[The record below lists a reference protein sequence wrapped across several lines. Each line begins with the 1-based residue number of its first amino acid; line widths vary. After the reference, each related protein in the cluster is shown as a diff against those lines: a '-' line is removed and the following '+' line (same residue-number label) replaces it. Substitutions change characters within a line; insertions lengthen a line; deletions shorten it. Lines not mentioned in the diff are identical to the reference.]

1 MTVQTRNLGKRMANT
16 LYNIEDTECV
26 ADILRELQERCI
38 LLEKRVENAERQ
50 IIKLLTGEGVKDE

>member
-1 MTVQTRNLGKRMANT
+1 MTVQPRNLGKRMANT

-38 LLEKRVENAERQ
+38 LLERRVENAEKQ
-50 IIKLLTGEGVKDE
+50 IVKLLVGDSGKDE